1 MIFLKKSNYLIEFII
16 IGIAGTLFHFV
27 YALSGENRLAGY
39 FFPVNESTW
48 EHLKLLFFPSLIYSV
63 SEYALLTQRPKS
75 YIPASVIGI
84 FGGMAAI
91 TVFFYTYT
99 GILGYDVSFLNIFS
113 FFFGLFV
120 MLLIKAALIKNKAP
134 AGRGANYIA
143 LLLAGVLA
151 ILFVRWSYYPP
162 TLGIFTNPIY

>member
-1 MIFLKKSNYLIEFII
+1 MKKSNYLIEFII

-48 EHLKLLFFPSLIYSV
+48 EHLKLLFFPSLIYSTA
-63 SEYALLTQRPKS
+63 EYIALSRPPKA

-91 TVFFYTYT
+91 TAFFYTYT
-99 GILGYDVSFLNIFS
+99 GILGFDVSFLNIFS
-113 FFFGLFV
+113 FFFGLFI
-120 MLLIKAALIKNKAP
+120 MLLIKYGLIKKKAP
-134 AGRGANYIA
+134 AGKTANYIA
-143 LLLAGVLA
+143 VLLAGVFV
-151 ILFVRWSYYPP
+151 ILFVRWSFYPP